1 MHELSIAESIL
12 ETANK
17 TLENNPGNNRIDSI
31 RLRIGLL
38 AAVDDDA
45 LRFALEAITEGTL
58 NSGMEIRIEKVY
70 PQAKCFSCGNSFE
83 VRDMIYTCPQ
93 CGAFRAD
100 LEGGDELEIVS
111 MEVS

>member
-17 TLENNPGNNRIDSI
+17 SLESNPAHKIDSI
-31 RLRIGLL
+31 RLKIGLL
-38 AAVDDDA
+38 TAVDDDA
-45 LRFALEAITEGTL
+45 LRFALEAITDDTANCGL
-58 NSGMEIRIEKVY
+58 KIQIEKVY
-70 PQAKCFSCGNSFE
+70 PRARCSSCGHVFE

-93 CGAFRAD
+93 CGSFKAD